1 MAELNFIE
9 TNSSKIIQ
17 TILEELENG
26 VKEQLYPGDE
36 RRIFGETLAGVILT
50 MYNTVNDAC
59 RQKMLRYARGE
70 VLDALGQNRDVTRL
84 SATKASTTL
93 EFSIKEPFAQNIIIP
108 EGIRVTGDLQRYFV
122 TDKSAVLTAGT
133 LSVRVPA
140 SAEES
145 GEAYNGI
152 LSGGLNTIVDI
163 SSVALVDAVKN
174 IETTSGGGDGEDD
187 ETFRER
193 IREAENKLSTAGP
206 AKAYKFHA
214 LSANPAVTDAAIVS
228 ETETVRKTL
237 KVYAGHAFIGGE
249 YIIPDSLVI
258 TGIPDAGYAV
268 TYEDGLLDVE
278 LKSTYASRATIE
290 ISISKTMQGCVK
302 IVPICANGEIPSE
315 EILQDVL
322 RACSADDVRPL
333 TDRVIVAA
341 PDVETYDIEL
351 TYYTDKADE
360 SQVIE
365 NVEGENGAIS
375 RYVYWQGSNLD
386 QDINPDYLKKL
397 ILSPNWEADLTG
409 ATRVDII
416 KPVYKPLNK
425 TTIAKFSGNLK
436 VNHIVR

>member
-1 MAELNFIE
+1 MAELDFIKTDALE
-9 TNSSKIIQ
+9 ITTS
-17 TILEELENG
+17 ILESLETG
-26 VKEQLYPGDE
+26 VKEPLYPGDE
-36 RRIFGETLAGVILT
+36 RRIFGEALAGVVV
-50 MYNTVNDAC
+50 NVFNSVNDAC
-59 RQKMLRYARGE
+59 RQKMLRYARGT
-70 VLDALGQNRDVTRL
+70 VLDAIGQNRDVKRL
-84 SATKASTTL
+84 GVEYAKTTL
-93 EFSIKEPFAQNIIIP
+93 RFSIKSPLASDIVIP
-108 EGIRVTGDLQRYFV
+108 EGIRVTSDMKRYFATDEAV
-122 TDKSAVLTAGT
+122 TILSGDKYADVTAT
-133 LSVRVPA
+133 
-140 SAEES
+140 AENS
-145 GEAYNGI
+145 GENYNGI
-152 LSGGLNTIVDI
+152 IVDTITSIIDISRIPTIDSVTNITESSGG
-163 SSVALVDAVKN
+163 K
-174 IETTSGGGDGEDD
+174 DGEND
-187 ETFRER
+187 ESFRER
-193 IREAENKLSTAGP
+193 IRESENKLSTAGP
-206 AKAYKFHA
+206 AKAYKYYA
-214 LSANPAVTDAAIVS
+214 LSANSKVTDAVVMS
-228 ETETVRKTL
+228 DEETVVRTL
-237 KVYAGHAFIGGE
+237 PVYAGHAFLGGDLYDIE
-249 YIIPDSLVI
+249 SLVVSGASSSDYSADYSDGLITITLKDSL
-258 TGIPDAGYAV
+258 
-268 TYEDGLLDVE
+268 
-278 LKSTYASRATIE
+278 ASASSVSV
-290 ISISKTMQGCVK
+290 SIKRTMHGCVK